1 MMKQKTISI
10 STAKHI
16 KVGSWK
22 MTQHLLLTVITLF
35 MMIPGHINAQ
45 DSRQDSINTVFPGDD
60 FSKVATSMG
69 QFLKLE
75 YGAAGAAL
83 GWAYTALARVPIAMA
98 WNPAGIAMTDG
109 PELYVSN
116 NELYAG
122 ISSSY
127 LGFTMPIGGG
137 NTMGVIAQY
146 MSSGDMEVTTLDFP
160 DGTGENF
167 QVTGLALGLAFTR
180 QLTDRL
186 AVGVT
191 SKMIRETIYRET
203 ASTFAFDVGSNFDL
217 GIYGLVLGMS
227 IQNFGVGS
235 RFDGPDLNQPIDIN
249 DDLQANPELTSRL
262 LTEEWPL
269 PLVFRAGL
277 RMDVLG
283 GKSPW
288 FKTPY
293 QRLSILVDANDP
305 FDAVLRGAIGFE
317 YSWDELLFLRGGY
330 KLKYEWPVQY
340 DIYTVEYND
349 QYDLGEYYIDW
360 NDNGVHDASEPYEDG
375 LSVKTDQFST
385 TSWNSYYGAD
395 KYTLRRFSIGAGL
408 KYNLYG
414 TKLIFDYSYS
424 NYGILG
430 MVQQVSVGFGF

>member
-1 MMKQKTISI
+1 MNKKMIYAPARAINTKMIIVALLSLI
-10 STAKHI
+10 LLVPAVATA
-16 KVGSWK
+16 
-22 MTQHLLLTVITLF
+22 Q
-35 MMIPGHINAQ
+35 N
-45 DSRQDSINTVFPGDD
+45 SRQDSLNTVYPGND

-83 GWAYTALARVPIAMA
+83 GGAYTALAHGPASMA
-98 WNPAGIAMTDG
+98 WNPAGISTSIG

-122 ISSSY
+122 ITNSY
-127 LGFTMPIGGG
+127 MGFAMPIGGG
-137 NTMGVIAQY
+137 NTIGIVLQY

-160 DGTGENF
+160 DGTGEQF
-167 QVTGLALGLAFTR
+167 QATGLAMGLTFAR

-186 AVGVT
+186 SVGVS
-191 SKMIRETIYRET
+191 SKLVRETIYRET

-217 GIYGLVLGMS
+217 GIYGLILGMS

-235 RFDGPDLNQPIDIN
+235 RFDGPDLNQPLDVN
-249 DDLQANPELTSRL
+249 DDLQSSPVLTSRL

-277 RMDVLG
+277 RMDVVG

-288 FKTPY
+288 FDTPLH
-293 QRLSILVDANDP
+293 RLSLLADANDP
-305 FDAVLRGAIGFE
+305 FDAVLRGALGFE
-317 YSWDELLFLRGGY
+317 YGWNDMLFIRGGY

-340 DIYTVEYND
+340 DIYTMEYNNE
-349 QYDLGEYYIDW
+349 YDVGETFVDW
-360 NDNGVHDASEPYEDG
+360 NDNGVRDTDEPFDDG
-375 LSVKTDQFST
+375 LAVKTDEFST
-385 TSWNSYYGAD
+385 TSWDSYYGSD
-395 KYTLRRFSIGAGL
+395 KYALRRFSIGAGL
-408 KYNLYG
+408 KYNMYG
-414 TKLIFDYSYS
+414 TKLLFDYSYS

-430 MVQQVSVGFGF
+430 MVQQVSIGVGF

>member
-1 MMKQKTISI
+1 MLMLCLI
-10 STAKHI
+10 
-16 KVGSWK
+16 V
-22 MTQHLLLTVITLF
+22 LLPARSF
-35 MMIPGHINAQ
+35 AQ
-45 DSRQDSINTVFPGDD
+45 TSRQDSINTVFPGED

-83 GWAYTALARVPIAMA
+83 GGAYTALAHGPAAMA
-98 WNPAGIAMTDG
+98 WNPAGIATSTG
-109 PELYVSN
+109 PELYMSN

-122 ISSSY
+122 ISNSY
-127 LGFTMPIGGG
+127 LGFVLPMGGG
-137 NTMGVIAQY
+137 NSLGLVAQY

-167 QVTGLALGLAFTR
+167 QVTGLAMGLAFTR

-191 SKMIRETIYRET
+191 GKMVRETIYRET

-217 GIYGLVLGMS
+217 GIYGLILGMS
-227 IQNFGVGS
+227 IQNFGTGS
-235 RFDGPDLNQPIDIN
+235 RFDGPDLNQPIDVN
-249 DDLQANPELTSRL
+249 DELQSSPELTSRL

-288 FKTPY
+288 LPTPN
-293 QRLSILVDANDP
+293 QRLSVLVDANDP
-305 FDAVLRGAIGFE
+305 FDAVLRGALGFE
-317 YSWDELLFLRGGY
+317 YSWDDMLFLRGGY
-330 KLKYEWPVQY
+330 KFKYEWPVKY
-340 DIYTVEYND
+340 DIYSMQYND
-349 QYDLGEYYIDW
+349 QYDVGESYVDW
-360 NDNGVHDASEPYEDG
+360 NANGVHDTNEPYDDG
-375 LSVKTDQFST
+375 LAVKTSQFSA
-385 TSWNSYYGAD
+385 TSWDSFYGAD
-395 KYTLRRFSIGAGL
+395 KYALRRFSIGFGL

-414 TKLIFDYSYS
+414 TKLLFDYSYS

>member
-1 MMKQKTISI
+1 MNQKTIHAPALALKSI
-10 STAKHI
+10 IYSLTK
-16 KVGSWK
+16 
-22 MTQHLLLTVITLF
+22 TLLLSTLSLLI
-35 MMIPGHINAQ
+35 MIPGKLNAQ
-45 DSRQDSINTVFPGDD
+45 DSQQDSLNTVFPGDD

-83 GWAYTALARVPIAMA
+83 GGAYTALAHGPIAMA
-98 WNPAGIAMTDG
+98 WNPAGIASTTG

-122 ISSSY
+122 ISNSY
-127 LGFTMPIGGG
+127 LGFTMPLNSG
-137 NTMGVIAQY
+137 NTIGIIAQY

-203 ASTFAFDVGSNFDL
+203 AGTFAFDVGSNFDL

-235 RFDGPDLNQPIDIN
+235 RFDGPDLNQPIDVN
-249 DDLQANPELTSRL
+249 DDLQTNPVVTSRL

-288 FKTPY
+288 IKTPY
-293 QRLSILVDANDP
+293 QRLSLLIDANDP
-305 FDAVLRGAIGFE
+305 FDAVLRGAVGFE

-349 QYDLGEYYIDW
+349 EYDLGEAYIDW
-360 NDNGVHDASEPYEDG
+360 NNNGYRDETETYEDG
-375 LSVKTDQFST
+375 LSVKTDEFST

-395 KYTLRRFSIGAGL
+395 KYALRRFSIGAGL
-408 KYNLYG
+408 NYNLYG